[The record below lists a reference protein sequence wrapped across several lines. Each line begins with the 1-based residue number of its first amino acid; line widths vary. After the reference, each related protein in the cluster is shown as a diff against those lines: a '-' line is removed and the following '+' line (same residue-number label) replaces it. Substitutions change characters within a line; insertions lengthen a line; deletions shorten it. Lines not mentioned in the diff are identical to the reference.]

1 MQTLAGKDSHDAT
14 MPDRVVPDYLAGLT
28 GDVKGLKIGVP
39 KEYFGEGV
47 TDEVRTA
54 VMGAIDGLGK
64 RGAKIKEVSLP
75 TTKYAV
81 AVYYISMP
89 AELSANLARYDG
101 IRFGLGFDKAV
112 ENLDEYYQEVR
123 GAGFGDEIKRRII
136 IGTYLLSAGYYD
148 AYYKKAQQVR
158 TLIIQDFDRVFK
170 DVDVLCAPVS
180 PFPAFKLGENLA
192 NPLAM
197 YMADALTIPAS
208 AAGLP
213 ALSVPCGMSK
223 SGLPIGM
230 QVIGRQFE
238 EEVVMRVANS
248 L

>member
-1 MQTLAGKDSHDAT
+1 
-14 MPDRVVPDYLAGLT
+14 
-28 GDVKGLKIGVP
+28 
-39 KEYFGEGV
+39 
-47 TDEVRTA
+47 
-54 VMGAIDGLGK
+54 
-64 RGAKIKEVSLP
+64 
-75 TTKYAV
+75 
-81 AVYYISMP
+81 
-89 AELSANLARYDG
+89 
-101 IRFGLGFDKAV
+101 
-112 ENLDEYYQEVR
+112 
-123 GAGFGDEIKRRII
+123 
-136 IGTYLLSAGYYD
+136 YLLSAGYYD